1 MNFVFENKFLKV
13 IFFIL
18 LAIAIVFFGK
28 ADILKLS
35 LVGTLFL
42 LILVI
47 TNIEIVFILLV
58 IVGFTFNFLT
68 EAYGFPGK
76 IVFLYD
82 LIIYLFFLYG
92 LVGGKRK
99 IYRIEFLFIFY
110 VIFLVIS
117 TILGRESLPLK
128 LKGVIVYIRY
138 PILFISLMR
147 LNIKSDTYKRVL
159 KFIIFMSILQVPTSI
174 VQFLKGNRPDWC
186 GGFLA
191 RYGTGIGAV
200 LMASMFL
207 FILGWMIVDRIRLK
221 YLLYSIFFMI
231 PLILGSARAGFIFFF
246 LAMIFMFIVY
256 MLHVKYV
263 SAYSLF
269 FTVVGILLI
278 FLIFYTMLIYIVPI
292 FEPKTAKTLEVI
304 SSIENIK
311 KDMLGTY
318 SEGKLRRLSNLL
330 FAYEYLKKDILT
342 LSFGNGPGTVV
353 VSKSFGNS
361 EFMQEY
367 ERFFESSLSFPSY
380 FLEIGIGGLF
390 FVALIYFYVIFFS
403 LTRAIHI
410 EDKFLRI
417 TAFALSGISFLYLL
431 ASVYTA
437 VWSQEALQLLFIVS
451 FAALIEPA
459 YGSAKKEKIFAIL
472 FLKTINPGE
481 KASITKLLTYLI
493 NNEIKTIFVVS
504 NEDNENLLWIKENKR
519 KLGNSRIKWIKS
531 SGDRPLEQIFYI
543 NSLLERY
550 KVNMIFFYMEDDDI
564 TEGIM
569 KDAFKHTKSFI
580 YEFLDKKFIMKI
592 LKNDIIKFLYLIK
605 DKKILEQENY
615 LEIIKKECY
624 TYNIQMET
632 MEKKF
637 VEKEGKYV

>member
-110 VIFLVIS
+110 VIFLMIS

-191 RYGTGIGAV
+191 RHGTGIGAV

-632 MEKKF
+632 MEKNL
-637 VEKEGKYV
+637 

>member
-13 IFFIL
+13 IFFVL
-18 LAIAIVFFGK
+18 LALAILFFGK

-35 LVGTLFL
+35 LVGILFL

-68 EAYGFPGK
+68 EAYKFPGK

-92 LVGGKRK
+92 LVSGKRK

-110 VIFLVIS
+110 IIFLIIS
-117 TILGRESLPLK
+117 TILGRESMPLK
-128 LKGVIVYIRY
+128 LKGFIVYIRY

-147 LNIKSDTYKRVL
+147 LNIKSDTYKKVL

-246 LAMIFMFIVY
+246 LAMIFMFIIY
-256 MLHVKYV
+256 MLHVKYT

-269 FTVVGILLI
+269 FTIVGIFII
-278 FLIFYTMLIYIVPI
+278 FLIFYTTLIYIVPI
-292 FEPKTAKTLEVI
+292 FEPQTAKTLEVI
-304 SSIENIK
+304 TSTENIK

-367 ERFFESSLSFPSY
+367 ERFFESSLSLPTY

-390 FVALIYFYVIFFS
+390 LVVLIYFYVIYFS

-410 EDKFLRI
+410 EDKFFRI
-417 TAFALSGISFLYLL
+417 TAFALSGISFVYLL
-431 ASVYTA
+431 ASVYTS
-437 VWSQEALQLLFIVS
+437 VWSQEALQLLFIIS

-459 YGSAKKEKIFAIL
+459 YGSTKKEKIFAVL
-472 FLKTINPGE
+472 FLKSIRPGE
-481 KASITKLLTYLI
+481 KASITRLLTYLM
-493 NNEIKTIFVVS
+493 NNEIKTIFVIS
-504 NEDNENLLWIKENKR
+504 NEDNGNLLWIKENKR
-519 KLGNSRIKWIKS
+519 KLENIRIKWIKGY
-531 SGDRPLEQIFYI
+531 GDRPLEQIFYV
-543 NSLLERY
+543 NLLLERY
-550 KVNMIFFYMEDDDI
+550 KVNMIFFYMEDNDI
-564 TEGIM
+564 TEGIV
-569 KDAFKHTKSFI
+569 KDALKRTKSFI
-580 YEFLDKKFIMKI
+580 YEFSDKKFILKI
-592 LKNDIIKFLYLIK
+592 LKNDVIKFLYLIK
-605 DKKILEQENY
+605 DKEILEHENY
-615 LEIIKKECY
+615 LDIIKNEFY

-632 MEKKF
+632 MEKIL
-637 VEKEGKYV
+637 EKEGENV